1 MELGATLQKSAKNRQ
16 RKQDFA
22 RFSYTIFR
30 PTPPAWTQT
39 AMSRRK
45 TNPTRSTRANRSP
58 QDSKRIRN
66 VWLSLVAAMTAV
78 GGGLLLVDSKPAGA
92 AGMSLMPA
100 VSFTT
105 GSAGL
110 EPVFSKLEAPLVAGR
125 WKAIVIHHSA
135 KPAGS
140 GAAMDEDF
148 RRAGMSSLG
157 HHFVIGNGRGG
168 MEPGELYVGYRW
180 TAQQAG
186 AHAKGPKAD
195 WHNQNAISICLI
207 GDGDRKEFDD
217 KQMQST
223 AELVTALCKRLDIPT
238 KNVILHRDIA
248 KVTDPGRTF
257 PEAWLREQIGR

>member
-1 MELGATLQKSAKNRQ
+1 
-16 RKQDFA
+16 
-22 RFSYTIFR
+22 
-30 PTPPAWTQT
+30 
-39 AMSRRK
+39 MSRRK
-45 TNPTRSTRANRSP
+45 INPIRSP
-58 QDSKRIRN
+58 RAKRSSQDSKRVRN

-78 GGGLLLVDSKPAGA
+78 GGGLLLVDSKSSGA

-110 EPVFSKLEAPLVAGR
+110 EPVFSNLEQALVANR

-140 GAAMDEDF
+140 GADMDQDF
-148 RRAGMSSLG
+148 RQAGMSSLG

-168 MEPGELYVGYRW
+168 MEAGEVFVGYRW

-186 AHAKGPKAD
+186 AHAKGAKAD
-195 WHNQNAISICLI
+195 WYNQNSISICLI
-207 GDGDRKEFDD
+207 GDGDRKEFGD

-223 AELVTALCKRLDIPT
+223 AELVTALCKRLNIST
-238 KNVILHRDIA
+238 NNVILHRDIA
-248 KVTDPGRTF
+248 KVTDPGRAF

>member
-1 MELGATLQKSAKNRQ
+1 
-16 RKQDFA
+16 
-22 RFSYTIFR
+22 
-30 PTPPAWTQT
+30 
-39 AMSRRK
+39 
-45 TNPTRSTRANRSP
+45 
-58 QDSKRIRN
+58 
-66 VWLSLVAAMTAV
+66 
-78 GGGLLLVDSKPAGA
+78 
-92 AGMSLMPA
+92 MSLMPA

-110 EPVFSKLEAPLVAGR
+110 EPVFSKLEQPLVAGR

-135 KPAGS
+135 KPTGS
-140 GAAMDEDF
+140 GAALDEDF
-148 RRAGMSSLG
+148 RQAGMSSLG

-195 WHNQNAISICLI
+195 WYNQNAISICLI

-248 KVTDPGRTF
+248 KVTDPGRAF